1 MTYLYTCLDTQQVFK
16 VIRGLQGIF
25 KVFMGFH
32 FTVWFTGVMTNE
44 LLTDI
49 IYSWSWRLRKRKKGL
64 KNILLRNLLHKFVLV
79 LFWGRLS
86 MQVVFIWELCT
97 LWFGPLKFKEDQIN
111 YYDYISFKLYIV
123 GLGKNVWT
131 APYLYWVWNGRTP
144 RKPRKRGRGRNLSVD
159 SRNIHYF
166 GNALPVQRVK
176 LPFFKILFPDF
187 HCYNL
192 KMTATA
198 GQPWLPFHFQ
208 F

>member
-1 MTYLYTCLDTQQVFK
+1 MKTKKKKKKDWKTSSFATFCTNLCLFYFEVVF
-16 VIRGLQGIF
+16 RC
-25 KVFMGFH
+25 
-32 FTVWFTGVMTNE
+32 
-44 LLTDI
+44 
-49 IYSWSWRLRKRKKGL
+49 
-64 KNILLRNLLHKFVLV
+64 
-79 LFWGRLS
+79 RLS
-86 MQVVFIWELCT
+86 SFENFVH
-97 LWFGPLKFKEDQIN
+97 FGLVPSNFKEDQIN

-131 APYLYWVWNGRTP
+131 APYLYWVWNGRTQ